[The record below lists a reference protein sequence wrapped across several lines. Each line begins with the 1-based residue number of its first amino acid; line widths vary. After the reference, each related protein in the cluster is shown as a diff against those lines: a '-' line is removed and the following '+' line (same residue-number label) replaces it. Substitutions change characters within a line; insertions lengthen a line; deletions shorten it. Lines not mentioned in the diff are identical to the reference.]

1 MKTLCGRMSGNV
13 VFRRGSEEAW
23 LPAYCYIK
31 EDVGSLMSESPMDG
45 GVHKTLVPD
54 LRGCNVRC
62 AMDDTTQSSYI
73 EIALPTNN
81 REVQLRVSSKSDL
94 DAWFAAL
101 LCWQPIQPKGLH
113 NRKAKPQSAH
123 LSARGTDP
131 DSRQPPETTAQKE
144 APVIKVGRMIFWDTD
159 ISFPTTSIPRTT
171 SGRPAFHRMHS
182 SRERTYG
189 SRWWRR
195 VSCTLR
201 ENGELKLFT
210 EAENN
215 LVSVVQLSQ
224 LSRSAIQRLDSSLLE
239 SEFCMAV
246 YPQYTANIS
255 TTGAVRPI
263 YLSFESRVLYEVW
276 FVLLR
281 AFTIPQLYGPS
292 LPVLEIKEGESED
305 SYQQLLARA
314 RTDMFRM
321 ERTLALKIIEAKLQ
335 DDSTKSSPNPSSTP
349 VPEGSPRLD
358 SHSGLYVE
366 VHLDGEPRSK
376 TSIKQGSSPF
386 WAQDFEFLDLPAV
399 LTSASVVLKNH
410 PMDPA
415 AIRQELRL
423 VTEAY
428 GLVQTPQDSG
438 ASSGYAGISHDQTL
452 GKVEIIL
459 EELEARKDMEQR
471 WPVLDTYGQRIG
483 EILIRARAEE
493 NVILMRQEYE
503 PLARLLQDFTNNLTV
518 QIALA
523 IPTELKRLS
532 DCLLNIF
539 QVQGLVA
546 DWLMALVEDEIDGL
560 SKETPL
566 SRIRYARMGSGEADN
581 QRDKVVRD
589 MNKNAALEANLLFRG
604 NTLLTK
610 ALDTHMRRVGG
621 DYLALAVGSAILKIN
636 ERDPECEVDTNRV
649 TNEHEMRRNWY
660 RLVQTTE
667 EVWKAISSTAQ
678 KCPIELRLIFRHIKA
693 CAEDRYGDF
702 LRSVSYSS
710 VSGFLFL
717 RFFVPAILNPR
728 LFGLLKG
735 TSYSSNFRVNAD
747 IRVEEPKPRA
757 KRTLTLVAKSLQTLA
772 NMATFG
778 TKEPWME
785 PMNSFLT
792 QHRESFKKFIEDI
805 CFVPQSTSN
814 IAVIPP
820 SYSTPNAIK
829 NRLPITSKEGFPSL
843 PYLIDDSRE
852 YANLVD
858 LWLQGSSSGKAAAT
872 EEDTEAVSYTHLTL
886 PTIYSV

>member
-1 MKTLCGRMSGNV
+1 MSGNV
-13 VFRRGSEEAW
+13 VVRKSSGEAW
-23 LPAYCYIK
+23 SPAYCYIK

-62 AMDDTTQSSYI
+62 LMEDATQTPYL
-73 EIALPTNN
+73 EIASPITN
-81 REVQLRVSSKSDL
+81 REVHLRVSSQSDM

-101 LCWQPIQPKGLH
+101 LCWQPIQPKGLQ
-113 NRKAKPQSAH
+113 NRKAKSQSAR
-123 LSARGTDP
+123 LSARGTNP
-131 DSRQPPETTAQKE
+131 DARKPSETHAAKE

-159 ISFPTTSIPRTT
+159 ISFPTPSASRTA
-171 SGRPAFHRMHS
+171 SGRPALHRMQS
-182 SRERTYG
+182 SRERIYG
-189 SRWWRR
+189 CRWWRR

-210 EAENN
+210 EADNN

-239 SEFCMAV
+239 SEFCMAI
-246 YPQYTANIS
+246 YPQYTANS
-255 TTGAVRPI
+255 TTTGAVRPI

-276 FVLLR
+276 FVLLG

-292 LPVLEIKEGESED
+292 PPAKEEKED
-305 SYQQLLARA
+305 ENEESYQQLLARA

-321 ERTLALKIIEAKLQ
+321 ERTLALKIIEAKAT

-349 VPEGSPRLD
+349 GPEGSPRLD
-358 SHSGLYVE
+358 ASSGLYVE

-376 TSIKQGSSPF
+376 TAIKHGSSPF
-386 WAQDFEFLDLPAV
+386 WAQSFEFLDLPAV

-410 PMDPA
+410 PLDPA
-415 AIRQELRL
+415 SVRHEQRL

-428 GLVQTPQDSG
+428 GLVETPQDSG

-452 GKVEIIL
+452 GKVEIVL
-459 EELEARKDMEQR
+459 EELEARKDLEQR
-471 WPVLDTYGQRIG
+471 WPVLDNYGQRIG

-503 PLARLLQDFTNNLTV
+503 PLATLLQDFTNGLTI

-523 IPTELKRLS
+523 IPTELRRLS
-532 DCLLNIF
+532 ECLLNIF
-539 QVQGLVA
+539 QVQGIVA

-566 SRIRYARMGSGEADN
+566 SRIRYAQIGSGEDDN
-581 QRDKVVRD
+581 QRDRVVRD
-589 MNKNAALEANLLFRG
+589 AGKSAALEANLLFRG

-610 ALDTHMRRVGG
+610 ALDIHMRRVGG
-621 DYLALAVGSAILKIN
+621 DYLTLAVGGAILKIN
-636 ERDPECEVDTNRV
+636 ERDPDCEVDTNKV
-649 TNEHEMRRNWY
+649 TNEHELRRNWY
-660 RLVQTTE
+660 RLSHTTE

-717 RFFVPAILNPR
+717 RFFVPAILNPS

-735 TSYSSNFRVNAD
+735 T
-747 IRVEEPKPRA
+747 
-757 KRTLTLVAKSLQTLA
+757 L
-772 NMATFG
+772 
-778 TKEPWME
+778 
-785 PMNSFLT
+785 
-792 QHRESFKKFIEDI
+792 
-805 CFVPQSTSN
+805 
-814 IAVIPP
+814 
-820 SYSTPNAIK
+820 
-829 NRLPITSKEGFPSL
+829 
-843 PYLIDDSRE
+843 
-852 YANLVD
+852 
-858 LWLQGSSSGKAAAT
+858 
-872 EEDTEAVSYTHLTL
+872 
-886 PTIYSV
+886 